1 MSSRSNLAVEYLSV
15 CCPPLLR
22 IYKVTRAGYGNVWG
36 ALIGGKTPLRKLVAL
51 WGKTC
56 YSSWHMYLPNLLQQN
71 LQKKKIKREKCKERI
86 SRLSE
91 CEKSCRPEAEVG
103 WGLCRVKKSISC
115 PSVRIV
121 KEPAALL
128 SFRLRS
134 DVRPSCSEGFADS
147 PAATLYSNIN
157 FHVFNKIWDRPRCFS
172 SEQSSLS
179 VGCFLF

>member
-1 MSSRSNLAVEYLSV
+1 MQRKNLKTEWVWEKLPSRS
-15 CCPPLLR
+15 
-22 IYKVTRAGYGNVWG
+22 
-36 ALIGGKTPLRKLVAL
+36 IGGL
-51 WGKTC
+51 G
-56 YSSWHMYLPNLLQQN
+56 
-71 LQKKKIKREKCKERI
+71 
-86 SRLSE
+86 
-91 CEKSCRPEAEVG
+91 
-103 WGLCRVKKSISC
+103 VKKSISC

-121 KEPAALL
+121 KEPAAPL